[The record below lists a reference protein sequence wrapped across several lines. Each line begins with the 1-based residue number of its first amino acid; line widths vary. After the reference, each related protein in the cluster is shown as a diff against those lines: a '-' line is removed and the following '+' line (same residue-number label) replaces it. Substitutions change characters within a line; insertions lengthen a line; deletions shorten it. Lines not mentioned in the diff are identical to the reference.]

1 MRIKDIVDED
11 FVNYKVPSM
20 FIATCFCTWKCPK
33 ELGIDISICQN
44 EPIAKM
50 PNIEMPVDEIFHRY
64 SQNPIT
70 SAIVVGG
77 LEPMLQFKEVIE
89 LIKYFRERGC
99 DDTFVIYTGYYPQE
113 IQEQISQFKQFK
125 NIVIKFG
132 RYQPNQKPHLDEV
145 LGVKLISDNQYAEQI
160 S

>member
-1 MRIKDIVDED
+1 MRVKDIIDED
-11 FVNYKVPSM
+11 FVNYKDPSM

-70 SAIVVGG
+70 SAIVIGG

-113 IQEQISQFKQFK
+113 VQEQISQFKQFK

-145 LGVKLISDNQYAEQI
+145 LGVNLISDNQYAEQI

>member
-1 MRIKDIVDED
+1 MRVKDIIDED
-11 FVNYKVPSM
+11 FVNYKDPSM

-70 SAIVVGG
+70 SAIVIGG

-113 IQEQISQFKQFK
+113 VQEQISQFKQFK